1 VDRLL
6 SDLNI
11 STLLLDY
18 SGVEWE
24 KTDTGWFDPD
34 TQLVFTEAQ
43 VLQILCSTTCQ
54 LAGTQ

>member
-1 VDRLL
+1 MNRLMN
-6 SDLNI
+6 DVNI

-24 KTDTGWFDPD
+24 KTDSGWFDPE

-43 VLQILCSTTCQ
+43 VLQILCSTTMQ
-54 LAGTQ
+54 LAGAQ